1 MATTIRESYLR
12 HLLSNINRSMGN
24 VQLRKLFGRTAEQRQ
39 HAKVVEGLRA
49 IRVAKREAL
58 FWIDEVGDMSMWS
71 LCHDG
76 DHRV

>member
-39 HAKVVEGLRA
+39 HAKLVERLRA
-49 IRVAKREAL
+49 IGVAKREAL
-58 FWIDEVGDMSMWS
+58 FWIDQVGDMSKWS
-71 LCHDG
+71 L
-76 DHRV
+76 